1 MEGVLREATG
11 SYLTG
16 WTATNLAAR
25 PQASITLADF
35 GRWMVSEQRRIYWLC
50 LRLLR
55 DSHEADSATQDTFL
69 RAHRALEQDGAAP
82 IDDPPRWL
90 TRVAVN
96 TCMDRLRSR
105 RWKFWQQL
113 APEGMQQ
120 GIAQLAAVAGPSPED
135 AVFAREIAGRL
146 SQALDKLSLR
156 QRSVFV
162 LRHDED
168 LSLQQ
173 IAEILD
179 LDPGTVKA
187 HMHRALCKLRDE
199 LRDLYG

>member
-1 MEGVLREATG
+1 M
-11 SYLTG
+11 
-16 WTATNLAAR
+16 WTATKLADR
-25 PQASITLADF
+25 QQASMTLADF

-82 IDDPPRWL
+82 IEDAPRWL
-90 TRVAVN
+90 TRIAVN

-105 RWKFWQQL
+105 RWKFWQLL
-113 APEGMQQ
+113 APEGEQA
-120 GIAQLAAVAGPSPED
+120 GIAQLAVAGPGPED
-135 AVFAREIAGRL
+135 ALFAREIAGRL
-146 SQALDKLSLR
+146 RQALDKLSLR

-168 LSLQQ
+168 LSLEE
-173 IAEILD
+173 IAQILD
-179 LDPGTVKA
+179 LDHGTVKA
-187 HMHRALCKLRDE
+187 HMHRALRKLRDE

>member
-1 MEGVLREATG
+1 MAGVVPGTMMG

-16 WTATNLAAR
+16 WTATNLAAGS
-25 PQASITLADF
+25 QASVTLADF
-35 GRWMVSEQRRIYWLC
+35 GRWMASEQRRIYWLC

-113 APEGMQQ
+113 APAGEQEGI
-120 GIAQLAAVAGPSPED
+120 GQLTVAGPGPED
-135 AVFAREIAGRL
+135 ALFAREIAGRL